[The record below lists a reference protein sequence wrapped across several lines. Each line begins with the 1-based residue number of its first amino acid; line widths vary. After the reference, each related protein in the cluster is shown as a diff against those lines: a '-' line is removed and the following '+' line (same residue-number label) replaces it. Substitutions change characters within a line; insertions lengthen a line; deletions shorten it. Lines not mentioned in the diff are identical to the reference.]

1 MKIVKKGEYG
11 YVASQRKVELAKTIF
26 MLVLSLG
33 LYFMGIATTGSNK
46 NLLTFVAILGT
57 LPMAKFCV
65 NFIMF
70 VKAKGTSAQL
80 HDELSKINDKDIIY
94 DLYLTDY
101 KKSYQISGLIYKK
114 GSIVAISEDEKIS
127 LLDAEAHIKEVLA
140 NISITNVTVKVF
152 LDQNKF
158 IERLTALS
166 EEPSDN
172 NANYDTVMENLL
184 SVSL

>member
-1 MKIVKKGEYG
+1 MKIIKKGEYG
-11 YVASQRKVELAKTIF
+11 YVASQRKIELIKTLF
-26 MLVLSLG
+26 MLALSLG

-70 VKAKGTSAQL
+70 IKAKGTSASL
-80 HDELSKINDKDIIY
+80 FEEISKVNSSEVFY

-101 KKSYQISGLIYKK
+101 KKSYQLSALIYKK
-114 GSIVAISEDEKIS
+114 GSVIALSEDEKIS

-140 NISITNVTVKVF
+140 NINVTNVTVKVF
-152 LDQNKF
+152 LDKAKF
-158 IERLTALS
+158 LERLSSLS
-166 EEPSDN
+166 DEAAETSS
-172 NANYDTVMENLL
+172 NYETVMENIL